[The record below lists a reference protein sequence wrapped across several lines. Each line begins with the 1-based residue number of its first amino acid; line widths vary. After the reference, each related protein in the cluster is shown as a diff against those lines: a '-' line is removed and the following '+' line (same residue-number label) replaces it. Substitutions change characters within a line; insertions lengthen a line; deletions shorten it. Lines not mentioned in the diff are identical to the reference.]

1 MKSKNSLLFRSRIS
15 ERKYREIVKY
25 FVYDFSSTQI
35 AELVDINRN
44 TVNRYITLIR
54 ERIAM
59 FQEETGELGGEVEL
73 DESYFGG
80 KRKGDKRGRGVTN
93 KVPVFGIKKRDGK
106 VYTQIIKN
114 ASRAQI
120 LPIIKRI
127 INKDATIYTDGWRA
141 YDGLV
146 LDGYKHYRINHS
158 KEFSNRRGNHINGI
172 ENFWGWSKMRLA
184 KFRGVSR
191 KSFYF
196 HLKECEWRFNNREKN
211 KKELY
216 ATLLSILRD

>member
-54 ERIAM
+54 ERIAL
-59 FQEETGELGGEVEL
+59 FQEETGELDGEIEL

-93 KVPVFGIKKRDGK
+93 KVPVFGIKKRNGK

-196 HLKECEWRFNNREKN
+196 HLKECEWRFNNREKS

-216 ATLLSILRD
+216 VTLLSILRD

>member
-44 TVNRYITLIR
+44 TVDRYITLTR
-54 ERIAM
+54 ERIAF
-59 FQEETGELGGEVEL
+59 FQEQTRELGGEVEL

-106 VYTQIIKN
+106 VHTQIIKN

-172 ENFWGWSKMRLA
+172 ENFWGWSKM
-184 KFRGVSR
+184 
-191 KSFYF
+191 
-196 HLKECEWRFNNREKN
+196 
-211 KKELY
+211 
-216 ATLLSILRD
+216 

>member
-44 TVNRYITLIR
+44 TVNRYITLMR
-54 ERIAM
+54 ERIAL
-59 FQEETGELGGEVEL
+59 FQEQTGELGGEVEL

-120 LPIIKRI
+120 LPVIKRI

-196 HLKECEWRFNNREKN
+196 HLKECEWRFNNREKS

-216 ATLLSILRD
+216 GTLLSILRD